1 MIQTK
6 EINNW
11 LEQDL
16 NEFLK
21 NNFLYEKA
29 HWFGHSSLN
38 EPANFNDSFYSH
50 LLDNNEPINQYLF
63 HKLKKTLNMNLNLK
77 RMYLNIQWKG
87 MSGCY
92 HRDDGDI
99 TCLYMVTDTREKDGA
114 FEIKNE
120 KIFKFEKNKL
130 ICFDAR
136 KVHMGHG
143 PKEGVRIT
151 LAFKT
156 NIIKND

>member
-16 NEFLK
+16 NEFLE

-50 LLDNNEPINQYLF
+50 LLDNNEPINQYLYN
-63 HKLKKTLNMNLNLK
+63 KLKKT
-77 RMYLNIQWKG
+77 
-87 MSGCY
+87 
-92 HRDDGDI
+92 
-99 TCLYMVTDTREKDGA
+99 
-114 FEIKNE
+114 
-120 KIFKFEKNKL
+120 
-130 ICFDAR
+130 
-136 KVHMGHG
+136 
-143 PKEGVRIT
+143 
-151 LAFKT
+151 
-156 NIIKND
+156 